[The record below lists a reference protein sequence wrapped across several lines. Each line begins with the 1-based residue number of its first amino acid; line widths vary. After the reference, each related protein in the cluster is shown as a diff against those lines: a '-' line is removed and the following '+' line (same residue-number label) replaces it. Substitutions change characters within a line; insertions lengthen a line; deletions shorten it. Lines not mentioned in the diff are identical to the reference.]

1 MEIIDLSHPII
12 SHMPVYPGDREV
24 EIIRD
29 KNWEEDRYRLSSL
42 MCSMHTGTHIDAPSH
57 LSSHKTTVSE
67 IGLDQCIGKGV
78 LADVR
83 YKQRIDVCDVKHL
96 SIDFSDII
104 VFLTGWSQYYGRSE
118 YDVHP
123 VLTESC
129 ALYLIER
136 KVKMIALDMPSC
148 DYAPYP
154 IHQLLFEHG
163 ILMAENLR
171 NCEAL
176 IGKDFQLF
184 AIPINIDA
192 EGALSRVF
200 ALCKD

>member
-12 SHMPVYPGDREV
+12 NHMPVYPGDRDT

-29 KNWEEDRYRLSSL
+29 KIWEEDGYRLSSL
-42 MCSMHTGTHIDAPSH
+42 SCSMHTGTHIDAPSH
-57 LSSHKTTVSE
+57 LSSHEITISE
-67 IGLDQCIGKGV
+67 IGLDRCIAKGV

-83 YKQRIDVCDVKHL
+83 NKQRIDVCDVNQL
-96 SIDFSDII
+96 LISPGDIV
-104 VFLTGWSQYYGRSE
+104 VFLTGWSQYYGLSD
-118 YDVHP
+118 YDDHP
-123 VLTESC
+123 VMTVSL
-129 ALYLIER
+129 AQYLVEK

-148 DYAPYP
+148 DHDPYP
-154 IHQLLFEHG
+154 VHRLLFEHG
-163 ILMAENLR
+163 ILIAENLR

-176 IGKDFQLF
+176 ISKDFQLF

-200 ALCKD
+200 ALIRD